1 MSIHIPQAFLH
12 NHGNGPGSGS
22 GSGHSSNYLV
32 NKFSSGP
39 SAGSSNGMNFKFH
52 EETSNYFYN
61 ELSKILNTDTAS
73 NDEKN
78 INANANAN
86 AIENVIVSDNMDTM
100 DTTDNIC
107 LITKEKLHPNHITL
121 NCKHKF
127 NYVPLYNEVVS
138 QKNKQS
144 NVYEVTKLLSNQ
156 IKCPY
161 CRIITNK
168 LLPHIPYPSV
178 KVIKNVNSYVTAN
191 YNNNPEYFLYAPKC
205 SHATTNNAKIECH
218 KYGVY
223 YETEN
228 VLLCPQHYK
237 LYTTKLKTGNKKMA
251 KGVATGTTKGC
262 DDYMCCAILKSGKNI
277 GKKCG
282 VRCIDGVD
290 GVDGVGIGESNT
302 EMKYCKK
309 HYKMLYSNN

>member
-12 NHGNGPGSGS
+12 SH

-39 SAGSSNGMNFKFH
+39 SNGSSNGMSFKFD
-52 EETSNYFYN
+52 EDTSSYFYN
-61 ELSKILNTDTAS
+61 ELSKILKTDMTCGNVTNTNT
-73 NDEKN
+73 NLN
-78 INANANAN
+78 TNTP
-86 AIENVIVSDNMDTM
+86 ENVIIS
-100 DTTDNIC
+100 DTTENIC

-127 NYVPLYNEVVS
+127 NYVPLYNEIVS
-138 QKNKQS
+138 QKNKQ
-144 NVYEVTKLLSNQ
+144 NNMYEVTKLSSNQ

-178 KVIKNVNSYVTAN
+178 KVIKNVNSYVTN
-191 YNNNPEYFLYAPKC
+191 SYNSNPDYFLYAPKC
-205 SHATTNNAKIECH
+205 SHATTNNSKNECQ

-237 LYTTKLKTGNKKMA
+237 SYTTKQKIGNKKLE
-251 KGVATGTTKGC
+251 KGVGVGVPTNGATG
-262 DDYMCCAILKSGKNI
+262 CCAILKSGKNI

-282 VRCIDGVD
+282 VRCF
-290 GVDGVGIGESNT
+290 GVGVGVGENNT
-302 EMKYCKK
+302 GIKYCKK
-309 HYKMLYSNN
+309 HYKLYSNT

>member
-12 NHGNGPGSGS
+12 NHGNGPGTGTGPGPGP

-32 NKFSSGP
+32 NKFSSGHGGGN
-39 SAGSSNGMNFKFH
+39 ANIMNFKFD
-52 EETSNYFYN
+52 EDTSSYFYN
-61 ELSKILNTDTAS
+61 ELSKILNTDATS
-73 NDEKN
+73 DDVNN
-78 INANANAN
+78 RNTNTNT
-86 AIENVIVSDNMDTM
+86 IENVIVSDTM
-100 DTTDNIC
+100 EITDNIC

-127 NYVPLYNEVVS
+127 NYVPLYNEVVG

-144 NVYEVTKLLSNQ
+144 NVYEVTKLSSNQ

-178 KVIKNVNSYVTAN
+178 KVIKNVNSYVTTS
-191 YNNNPEYFLYAPKC
+191 YNINPDYFLYAPKC
-205 SHATTNNAKIECH
+205 SHATTNNAKTECQ

-237 LYTTKLKTGNKKMA
+237 LYTIKLKTGNKKMT
-251 KGVATGTTKGC
+251 KEVATGTAKGC
-262 DDYMCCAILKSGKNI
+262 DDMACCVILKSGKNI

-282 VRCIDGVD
+282 VRCIDGV
-290 GVDGVGIGESNT
+290 GENNN
-302 EMKYCKK
+302 EIKYCKK
-309 HYKMLYSNN
+309 HYKLYSNT

>member
-12 NHGNGPGSGS
+12 NHGNGHGS

-32 NKFSSGP
+32 NKFSSGRGTGP
-39 SAGSSNGMNFKFH
+39 TNGMNFKFDQD
-52 EETSNYFYN
+52 TSSYFYN
-61 ELSKILNTDTAS
+61 ELSKILNNEAAS
-73 NDEKN
+73 DDQK
-78 INANANAN
+78 NANTN
-86 AIENVIVSDNMDTM
+86 ENVIVSDTM

-121 NCKHKF
+121 SCKHKF
-127 NYVPLYNEVVS
+127 NYVPLYNEVIN
-138 QKNKQS
+138 QKNKQ
-144 NVYEVTKLLSNQ
+144 NNIYEVTKLSSNQ

-168 LLPHIPYPSV
+168 LLPHIPYPCV
-178 KVIKNVNSYVTAN
+178 KGIKNVNSYVTAS
-191 YNNNPEYFLYAPKC
+191 YNSNPDYFLYAPKC
-205 SHATTNNAKIECH
+205 TYHNTKHPDPCK

-237 LYTTKLKTGNKKMA
+237 LYTIKQKTGSKKVEKGVETEVA
-251 KGVATGTTKGC
+251 KGCVDIGC
-262 DDYMCCAILKSGKNI
+262 SVILKSGKNI

-282 VRCIDGVD
+282 VRCVGVD
-290 GVDGVGIGESNT
+290 GGSVGENNT
-302 EMKYCKK
+302 EVKYCKK
-309 HYKMLYSNN
+309 HYKMLYSNT

>member
-12 NHGNGPGSGS
+12 NHGNGPGS

-39 SAGSSNGMNFKFH
+39 SAGSSNGMNFKFD
-52 EETSNYFYN
+52 EDTSSYFYN
-61 ELSKILNTDTAS
+61 ELSKILNTDAAS

-78 INANANAN
+78 INTNANTN
-86 AIENVIVSDNMDTM
+86 TIENVIVA

-127 NYVPLYNEVVS
+127 NYLPLYNEVVN
-138 QKNKQS
+138 QKNKQT
-144 NVYEVTKLLSNQ
+144 NTYEVTKLSSNQ

-178 KVIKNVNSYVTAN
+178 KIIKNVNSYVTTS
-191 YNNNPEYFLYAPKC
+191 YNSKSDYFLYAPKC
-205 SHATTNNAKIECH
+205 SHATTNNAKTECQ

-237 LYTTKLKTGNKKMA
+237 TYTTKHKTGNKKVE
-251 KGVATGTTKGC
+251 KGVDKGC
-262 DDYMCCAILKSGKNI
+262 DNMGCCVILKSGKNI

-282 VRCIDGVD
+282 VRCVD
-290 GVDGVGIGESNT
+290 VVDVVDVGENNT

-309 HYKMLYSNN
+309 HYKLYSNN

>member
-22 GSGHSSNYLV
+22 GHNSNYLV

-39 SAGSSNGMNFKFH
+39 GAGSSNGMNFKFH

-61 ELSKILNTDTAS
+61 ELSKILNTDAAS

-78 INANANAN
+78 TNTNT
-86 AIENVIVSDNMDTM
+86 IENVIVS

-127 NYVPLYNEVVS
+127 NYLPLYNEVLN

-144 NVYEVTKLLSNQ
+144 NLYEVTKLSSNQ

-178 KVIKNVNSYVTAN
+178 KIIKNVNSYVTN
-191 YNNNPEYFLYAPKC
+191 SYNSKPDYFLYAPKC
-205 SHATTNNAKIECH
+205 SHPITNNAKTAKTECQ

-237 LYTTKLKTGNKKMA
+237 LYTTKQKTGNKKVEKGVETEVA
-251 KGVATGTTKGC
+251 KGFDDIGC
-262 DDYMCCAILKSGKNI
+262 CVILKTGKNI

-282 VRCIDGVD
+282 VRCVVGV
-290 GVDGVGIGESNT
+290 GESNT

-309 HYKMLYSNN
+309 HYKMLHNNN